1 MASSRTVFRNGH
13 LFDGRSHRPDTA
25 LVVSGGH
32 VEAVVPEREIT
43 EYAGPGDAVVD
54 LAGGLLL
61 PGFQDAHVHPV
72 QGGLDRLRCDLSD
85 LEAPG
90 DCLAGIGA
98 YAAAHPER
106 EWVTGSGWAI
116 APFGPGG
123 PTAAAL
129 DTVVPDRPAFF
140 PNRDHHGAWVNSRA
154 LMLAGVDR
162 DTPDPADGR
171 IERDGDRA
179 PTGLLHEGAMD
190 LVGRLLPPTGA
201 EEYYQALLLAQEFLH
216 SLGITAWQDAILGSY
231 SGMDDPS
238 ETYLR
243 AARSGDLTAR
253 VRGALWWERDLGEEQ
268 VSGLLERRERFTEGR
283 LVAGSVK
290 IMQDGIAENFTAAM
304 SSPYLDGCGCRTTNR
319 GLSFVDPSALSRH
332 VTRLDAEGFQVHVH
346 AIGDRAVRE
355 ALDAFGAARVANPD
369 RDLRH
374 HIAHLQVVHP
384 DDRARFAALGV
395 SANMQPLWAHL
406 DDQMSDFTLP
416 YLDEETARWQ
426 YPFAAL
432 AAAGAHLA
440 GGSDWPVSTP
450 DPIAGIHVAVN
461 RSAHGESGR
470 AGSEAFLPEQALTA
484 EQGFAAYT
492 SGSAFVNHLDDTGS
506 LRPGMRADLAV
517 LDRDPFT
524 GPSSQIGAASVVST
538 YVDGRPVFVR

>member
-1 MASSRTVFRNGH
+1 MAPSRTVFRNGH
-13 LFDGRSHRPDTA
+13 LFDGRRHRPDTG
-25 LVVSGGH
+25 LVVSAGR
-32 VEAVVPEREIT
+32 VEAVLPESEIG

-54 LAGGLLL
+54 LGGGLLL
-61 PGFQDAHVHPV
+61 PGFQDAHVHAV

-90 DCLAGIGA
+90 DCLEAIGA

-106 EWVTGSGWAI
+106 DWVTGSGWAI

-123 PTAAAL
+123 PTAASL
-129 DTVVPDRPAFF
+129 DAVVPDRPAFF

-154 LMLAGVDR
+154 LALAGVGP

-171 IERDGDRA
+171 IERDAAGL
-179 PTGLLHEGAMD
+179 PTGLLHEGAMG

-201 EEYYQALLLAQEFLH
+201 EEYYRALLLAQEFLH
-216 SLGITAWQDAILGSY
+216 SLGITAWQDAILGAY

-238 ETYLR
+238 QTYLR

-268 VSGLLERRERFTEGR
+268 VSDLLDRRERFTEGR

-290 IMQDGIAENFTAAM
+290 IMQDGIVENFTAAM
-304 SSPYLDGCGCRTTNR
+304 SAPYLDGCGCRTANR
-319 GLSFVDPSALSRH
+319 GLSFVDPSALNRH
-332 VTRLDAEGFQVHVH
+332 VARLDAEGFQVHVH

-355 ALDAFGAARVANPD
+355 ALDAVEAARAANPD

-384 DDRARFAALGV
+384 DDRGRFAALRV
-395 SANMQPLWAHL
+395 SANLQPLWAQL
-406 DDQMSDFTLP
+406 DDQMSDFTVP
-416 YLDEETARWQ
+416 FLDDDAAGWQ
-426 YPFAAL
+426 YPFSAL

-440 GGSDWPVSTP
+440 AGSDWPVSTP
-450 DPIAGIHVAVN
+450 DPVAGIHVAVN
-461 RSAHGESGR
+461 RWAHGESGR
-470 AGSEAFLPEQALTA
+470 AGNEAFLPQQALSPEQA
-484 EQGFAAYT
+484 FAAYT

-506 LRPGMRADLAV
+506 LRAGMLADLAV

-524 GPSSQIGAASVVST
+524 GPASGIGAASVVAT
-538 YVDGRPVFVR
+538 YVDGRSVFVR